1 MHVLSAWLGTPSQSL
16 RPTPKKIALGL
27 CNISLMRQDE
37 HTKEYE
43 NLQQLDQDDP
53 CQNLEVAY
61 VAQVSL
67 TWEAL
72 HCQYMQLNQRI
83 LLQPQHCG
91 PYGYAAEAFQ
101 QFQVLLQRFIEN
113 EPFDQGSRVEIY
125 AHSRGLQSKFLQV
138 PNFLG
143 NA

>member
-1 MHVLSAWLGTPSQSL
+1 M
-16 RPTPKKIALGL
+16 ALGL
-27 CNISLMRQDE
+27 SNISLKRQDE

-43 NLQQLDQDDP
+43 HLQQLDQDDP

-83 LLQPQHCG
+83 LSHPEHCG
-91 PYGYAAEAFQ
+91 SYGYAAEAFQ

-125 AHSRGLQSKFLQV
+125 AHSRGLNSKFLQV